1 MAIKRLNI
9 PRHQNLTTLDLL
21 QEIITV
27 LLLREN
33 IAAYARANDK
43 NIGFADSYTLNNSQY
58 HTNSAFHNDYYM

>member
-1 MAIKRLNI
+1 MTTKRINI
-9 PRHQNLTTLDLL
+9 PRNQNLTTLDLL

-43 NIGFADSYTLNNSQY
+43 NIGFADSYKLNNSQY
-58 HTNSAFHNDYYM
+58 HTNSAFPNEYYM

>member
-1 MAIKRLNI
+1 MAIERLNI
-9 PRHQNLTTLDLL
+9 SRHQNLTTLDLL

-43 NIGFADSYTLNNSQY
+43 NIGFADSYKLNNSQY
-58 HTNSAFHNDYYM
+58 HTNSAFPNEYYM